1 MVQSKVE
8 GPFKDGPALYLGVDC
23 SIRRGPQT
31 LQAIHQSVHIYG
43 GEIMGSHVLSTS
55 GTINMSSAS
64 RLGLCDHIWDQ
75 LVLTWGELVLTWG
88 GIGSLHGVTWVTDNR
103 RSYSVKHVI
112 SM

>member
-1 MVQSKVE
+1 
-8 GPFKDGPALYLGVDC
+8 
-23 SIRRGPQT
+23 
-31 LQAIHQSVHIYG
+31 
-43 GEIMGSHVLSTS
+43 MGSHVLSTS